1 MINALRFTEELEK
14 AGFTAEQAKKSVDT
28 WMSLMNDNF
37 ATKSD
42 LRELQLINKSEFKD
56 VRTDIRESSAVLRAE
71 IKEVETVLRSEIR
84 EVETSLKTEIKEV
97 ETSLRKE
104 ISDVKTVLDKKI
116 DYQTIRLGKLMLAL
130 VGASTAFLSF
140 MISK

>member
-56 VRTDIRESSAVLRAE
+56 VRTDIRESSSSLKAE
-71 IKEVETVLRSEIR
+71 IKDFKTSLSLEIR
-84 EVETSLKTEIKEV
+84 DVEKALV
-97 ETSLRKE
+97 
-104 ISDVKTVLDKKI
+104 KKI
-116 DYQTIRLGKLMLAL
+116 DDQFIKLGLLILATL
-130 VGASTAFLSF
+130 GTSTAILGF
-140 MISK
+140 MISNKL

>member
-28 WMSLMNDNF
+28 WMTLMNDNF

-42 LRELQLINKSEFKD
+42 LREFQLINKSEFKD
-56 VRTDIRESSAVLRAE
+56 VRTEIRESCAELRAE
-71 IKEVETVLRSEIR
+71 IREVKTSLIFEIR
-84 EVETSLKTEIKEV
+84 EM
-97 ETSLRKE
+97 
-104 ISDVKTVLDKKI
+104 KTVLNKKK
-116 DYQTIRLGKLMLAL
+116 DDQTIKLGKMMLAL

>member
-28 WMSLMNDNF
+28 WMTLMNDNF

-42 LRELQLINKSEFKD
+42 LREFQLINKSEFKD
-56 VRTDIRESSAVLRAE
+56 VRTEIRESCAELRAEIREVATELRAE
-71 IKEVETVLRSEIR
+71 IKEVETSLR
-84 EVETSLKTEIKEV
+84 TEINE
-97 ETSLRKE
+97 
-104 ISDVKTVLDKKI
+104 VKTVLDKKI
-116 DYQTIRLGKLMLAL
+116 DDQTIKLGKMMLAL
-130 VGASTAFLSF
+130 VGISTAFLSF